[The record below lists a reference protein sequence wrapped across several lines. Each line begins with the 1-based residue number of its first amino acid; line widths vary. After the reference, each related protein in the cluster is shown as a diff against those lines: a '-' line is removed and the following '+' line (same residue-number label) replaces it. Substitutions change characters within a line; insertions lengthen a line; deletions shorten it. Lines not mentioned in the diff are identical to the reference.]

1 VLDERGRID
10 LDHNGPGALR
20 PKSMA
25 STSNNARVLM
35 TGRNL
40 EYLLKPASVALIGAS
55 DRPSSL
61 GAAIL
66 RNLRDAAFAGPIM
79 LVNPKYAEIGGARC
93 YASIA
98 DLPAAPDLAVLV
110 TPPNTVPA
118 SSRHSVNAAAK
129 PRW

>member
-1 VLDERGRID
+1 
-10 LDHNGPGALR
+10 
-20 PKSMA
+20 
-25 STSNNARVLM
+25 M

-79 LVNPKYAEIGGARC
+79 LVNPKYAEIERSKVLSEHRRPSGRSRSCRRGHAARHD
-93 YASIA
+93 SGHH
-98 DLPAAPDLAVLV
+98 
-110 TPPNTVPA
+110 
-118 SSRHSVNAAAK
+118 RR
-129 PRW
+129 PR